1 MTSTPRREG
10 NDSPPPYTVL
20 TALALH
26 ALRTKARGHSS
37 PSATWFNLGKI
48 GISKMNPGRR
58 TWGENLLDPFI
69 LMDHIKIDHSD
80 NIQTVIIVITS
91 YHQPLHFRNFLH
103 NPFQT
108 PSKLIFPGTSSNI
121 LFKSIPAVQ
130 KKKKKSVLS
139 GPYTH
144 TNNLSGMM
152 VSRYKMKA
160 KPQQYS

>member
-1 MTSTPRREG
+1 
-10 NDSPPPYTVL
+10 
-20 TALALH
+20 
-26 ALRTKARGHSS
+26 
-37 PSATWFNLGKI
+37 
-48 GISKMNPGRR
+48 
-58 TWGENLLDPFI
+58 
-69 LMDHIKIDHSD
+69 MDHIKIDHSD

-130 KKKKKSVLS
+130 KKKNRSVLS
-139 GPYTH
+139 GPYSH
-144 TNNLSGMM
+144 TNKLSGMM

-160 KPQQYS
+160 KPQQYSWRTVTVDLTQLMRSSRQGSVSWGEMPEAQQTRCVSSSNSRKALCKCSAWEGCLCKAHVTKYS